1 MEQENRYRKNVTYK
15 IGDRVYLLIKNI
27 KTIRPYKK
35 LDYKIIG
42 PYEIISKKGY
52 SYELALPVG
61 LNIEN
66 VFYTGLLRLAAK
78 DLLPGQEL
86 IPADSV
92 IINDQEEWE
101 VDNILDSRFW
111 YNRL

>member
-1 MEQENRYRKNVTYK
+1 MEQENYYRKDIIYNT
-15 IGDRVYLLIKNI
+15 GNRVYLSTKNI

-52 SYELALPVG
+52 SYEFALPVG
-61 LNIEN
+61 SNIKN

-78 DLLPGQEL
+78 DPLLGQKL

-92 IINDQEEWE
+92 IINDYKE
-101 VDNILDSRFW
+101 
-111 YNRL
+111 